1 MALSAN
7 KVIQRKSAPTP
18 KKLKV
23 VDGTVHFYVGAN
35 VNYEA
40 GNIGYVMPATD
51 VLNAEFAGIALEELN
66 VAAAD
71 NASDG
76 TYELLVLPRGCGEE
90 ILMDITSNITIANEG
105 DPVYADTDEKVD
117 LASGITNT
125 TGGLVGIIRQYVSV
139 NKAWVQMV
147 QHPTL

>member
-7 KVIQRKSAPTP
+7 KITRRKSAPTI

-23 VDGTVHFYVGAN
+23 VDGAVHIYNGAN
-35 VNYEA
+35 LNYEA

-51 VLNAEFAGIALEELN
+51 VLSAEFAGIALEELN

-76 TYELLVLPRGCGEE
+76 DHSVSVLTRGCGEE
-90 ILMDITSNITIANEG
+90 ILMTMSVSITIANEG
-105 DPVYADTDEKVD
+105 DPVYAEDDEKVGI
-117 LASGITNT
+117 SGVTNT
-125 TGGLVGIIRQYVSV
+125 TGGLVGIIRQFISTTT
-139 NKAWVQMV
+139 AWVQMV
-147 QHPTL
+147 QSPVL